1 MWRADQT
8 TRPRKKY
15 ETPVPSAIFK
25 CIFKQ
30 IEFRMF
36 QWLGRPRKTFPEV
49 VLNTCSYIYK
59 SVYLNVVSYLR
70 ASLTQPKGKMGR
82 QRQDWGEQSLKTL
95 VDAKDIPK
103 LCTSQLWSSW
113 TKVKIFPSLL
123 ACTNCHCFE
132 LHSSQRSLYIC
143 INIFI
148 CVIMVFVL
156 LLFSYNN
163 HKLVKKTE
171 NTSDL
176 CCTQELEQQRIMLWL
191 YSYINDLYSI
201 YIYVLSMYAVT

>member
-82 QRQDWGEQSLKTL
+82 QRQDWGEQSLKNWWMRRISRNY
-95 VDAKDIPK
+95 AHP
-103 LCTSQLWSSW
+103 SSE
-113 TKVKIFPSLL
+113 V
-123 ACTNCHCFE
+123 HE
-132 LHSSQRSLYIC
+132 QRSKFFPHYWRAPI
-143 INIFI
+143 
-148 CVIMVFVL
+148 VIV
-156 LLFSYNN
+156 SNSI
-163 HKLVKKTE
+163 HP
-171 NTSDL
+171 
-176 CCTQELEQQRIMLWL
+176 R
-191 YSYINDLYSI
+191 DLYT
-201 YIYVLSMYAVT
+201 YV